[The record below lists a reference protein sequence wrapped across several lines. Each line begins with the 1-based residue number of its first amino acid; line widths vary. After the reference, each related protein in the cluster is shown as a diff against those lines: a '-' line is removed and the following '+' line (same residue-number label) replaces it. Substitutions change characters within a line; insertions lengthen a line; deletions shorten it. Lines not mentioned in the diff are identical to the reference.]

1 MHTMDE
7 KTLHFVG
14 SHLSKTEQ
22 TPYNQG
28 MPETPVFHLTPSY
41 AHVVV
46 NGVVHLIP
54 NGDVRFPWIV
64 QACLHH
70 EFSMAHALLNE
81 QPADSDE
88 TATQW
93 ALEVDGLPED
103 VYYDFQ
109 QACALACGQ
118 FQSDSRIENVVV
130 RNDAGTPAY
139 YLKRNPQ

>member
-1 MHTMDE
+1 
-7 KTLHFVG
+7 
-14 SHLSKTEQ
+14 
-22 TPYNQG
+22 
-28 MPETPVFHLTPSY
+28 MPETPVFHLTPNY

-109 QACALACGQ
+109 QACALACAERPRSMAIAWSSAITCCAGHWPRCVNGRAG
-118 FQSDSRIENVVV
+118 DASRHL
-130 RNDAGTPAY
+130 AAAA
-139 YLKRNPQ
+139 